1 MAFDINSIKE
11 EHKAYKE
18 RMAKLK
24 ADRKAYENYK
34 KVQQLKKSLSEQK
47 VAYNK
52 LLSKYNE
59 ATPEEKN
66 ELFQQL
72 NEARAAYEKDMEAY
86 TSGKTTMD
94 KDISERGFIHG
105 SYDMDKWAADYEK
118 NNPPL
123 TETDQFARTA
133 SNAAVNAMTNLTSS
147 DNAPDKSDVH
157 LDNQAVMHEQQAA
170 KEGMNEQQERQIAN
184 RDYRGEAD
192 KNAVAQAAIKN
203 QQTVQNM
210 GAAAGN
216 AAAALNR
223 QVGESDY
230 NTHMQRQDEAR
241 QRAVANQ
248 REAEGARQTAERER
262 AGADTARNEAMQQ
275 RMYNNEVDTLSSAAG
290 VGVQP
295 ETETT
300 SATTAPAT
308 NTTTEEPSNL
318 ATPDM
323 KANMHKLLNYITY
336 ANDSTSTHAQAYR
349 DEYNNSKELQGLA
362 AQYGV
367 QPLDETELDEI
378 GENNPDALQ
387 QYIWQ
392 KYPDFAEAY
401 NNATNRAVGT
411 DQQKNVG
418 DNGYTQEQLDKSA
431 TVSLN
436 PNVVN
441 TLMH

>member
-18 RMAKLK
+18 RLAKLK
-24 ADRKAYENYK
+24 ADHKAYENYK

-52 LLSKYNE
+52 LLSKCNE

-94 KDISERGFIHG
+94 KDASERGN
-105 SYDMDKWAADYEK
+105 DMDKWAADYEK
-118 NNPPL
+118 NNPL
-123 TETDQFARTA
+123 ARTA

-157 LDNQAVMHEQQAA
+157 LDNQAAMHEQQAA
-170 KEGMNEQQERQIAN
+170 KESMNEQQEKQIAN

-230 NTHMQRQDEAR
+230 NTHMQRQDAAR

-262 AGADTARNEAMQQ
+262 AGADTARNKAMQQ
-275 RMYNNEVDTLSSAAG
+275 RMYNNEVDSLSSAAG

-336 ANDSTSTHAQAYR
+336 ANDSTSANAASYR

-378 GENNPDALQ
+378 GENNPNALQ

>member
-1 MAFDINSIKE
+1 MAFDVNSIKE

-18 RMAKLK
+18 RLAKLK

-52 LLSKYNE
+52 LLTKYNE

-72 NEARAAYEKDMEAY
+72 NEARTAYEKDMESY
-86 TSGKTTMD
+86 TSGKATMD
-94 KDISERGFIHG
+94 KDAGERGN
-105 SYDMDKWAADYEK
+105 DMDKWAADYEK

-123 TETDQFARTA
+123 TETGQFARTA

-157 LDNQAVMHEQQAA
+157 LDNQAKMHEQQAA

-230 NTHMQRQDEAR
+230 NTHMQRQDAAR

-262 AGADTARNEAMQQ
+262 AGADTARNEATQQ
-275 RMYNNEVDTLSSAAG
+275 RMYNNEVDNLTSAAG
-290 VGVQP
+290 ASAQP
-295 ETETT
+295 ETET
-300 SATTAPAT
+300 APAT
-308 NTTTEEPSNL
+308 SAPATSTTTEEPRDL

-336 ANDSTSTHAQAYR
+336 ANDSTSANASAYR
-349 DEYNNSKELQGLA
+349 DAYNNSRELQGLA

-378 GENNPDALQ
+378 GENNPAALQ

-436 PNVVN
+436 PNIVN
-441 TLMH
+441 AIRR

>member
-1 MAFDINSIKE
+1 MAFDVNSIKE

-18 RMAKLK
+18 RLAKLK

-52 LLSKYNE
+52 LLTKYNE
-59 ATPEEKN
+59 ATPEEKS

-94 KDISERGFIHG
+94 KDASERGN
-105 SYDMDKWAADYEK
+105 DMDKWTADYEK
-118 NNPPL
+118 NNQPV
-123 TETDQFARTA
+123 TETDQFARTT

-157 LDNQAVMHEQQAA
+157 LDNQAKMHEQQAA

-203 QQTVQNM
+203 QQAVQNM

-230 NTHMQRQDEAR
+230 NTHMQRQDAAR

-262 AGADTARNEAMQQ
+262 AGADTVRNEAMQQ
-275 RMYNNEVDTLSSAAG
+275 RMYNNEVDNLTSASGAAA
-290 VGVQP
+290 QL

-300 SATTAPAT
+300 PATTAPAT
-308 NTTTEEPSNL
+308 TSTPEPEDL

-336 ANDSTSTHAQAYR
+336 ANDSTSANASAYR
-349 DEYNNSKELQGLA
+349 DEYNNSRELQGLA
-362 AQYGV
+362 SQYGV

-378 GENNPDALQ
+378 GENNPAALQ

-436 PNVVN
+436 PNIVN
-441 TLMH
+441 AIRR

>member
-1 MAFDINSIKE
+1 MAFDIKSIKE

-59 ATPEEKN
+59 ATPEEKS

-86 TSGKTTMD
+86 TSGKTIMD
-94 KDISERGFIHG
+94 KDASERGN
-105 SYDMDKWAADYEK
+105 DMDKWAADYEK
-118 NNPPL
+118 NNPSL
-123 TETDQFARTA
+123 TETDQFAHTA

-157 LDNQAVMHEQQAA
+157 LDNQAAMHEQQAA

-184 RDYRGEAD
+184 RDYRGERD
-192 KNAVAQAAIKN
+192 KDAAAQAYTKNDIK
-203 QQTVQNM
+203 VHEL
-210 GAAAGN
+210 GAGAGV
-216 AAAALNR
+216 ATAALAR
-223 QVGESDY
+223 TTGDLDY
-230 NTHMQRQDEAR
+230 NTYIQRQDAAR

-275 RMYNNEVDTLSSAAG
+275 RMYNNEVDSLSSAAG
-290 VGVQP
+290 VGTQS

-323 KANMHKLLNYITY
+323 KANMQKLLNYITY
-336 ANDSTSTHAQAYR
+336 ANDSTSANAAGYR

-378 GENNPDALQ
+378 GENNPTALQ
-387 QYIWQ
+387 QYVWQ

-401 NNATNRAVGT
+401 NNATGRGVGT

-418 DNGYTQEQLDKSA
+418 DNGYTQEQLNKSA